1 MKIYELKDVDYYI
14 NEKEAFDKSVF
25 NPAEYEVTLAVKEG
39 TNLAQ
44 YITDGQQISGE
55 YSVNGLT
62 TNFESLVQD
71 ISINREFQAGYDM
84 YTLKLSENVLNV
96 TRESILDVEDGGTG
110 RGELHGILKGN
121 GMQPVETAEAGIDY
135 IEPLI
140 PNTPFVAITPADSSI
155 TPPTPESLSWAII
168 SNVLYIRIDNVNIV
182 YTASE
187 SNVKTLGTIP
197 FPEGISVPFQVEG
210 VGTYRTPG
218 WPTIRVLVQTD
229 GRLQI
234 AKPAA
239 GASNANLGCVLPYP
253 LVKS

>member
-1 MKIYELKDVDYYI
+1 MIINELNGVDYYI

-25 NPAEYEVTLAVKEG
+25 NPAEYTVTLAVAAG
-39 TNLAQ
+39 TDLSK

-71 ISINREFQAGYDM
+71 ISIDRQFQAGYDM
-84 YTLKLSENVLNV
+84 YTLKLSENILNV
-96 TRESILDVEDGGTG
+96 TRQSILDVVDGGTG
-110 RGELHGILKGN
+110 RGELNGILKGN
-121 GMQPVETAEAGIDY
+121 GLQPVEKAEPGIDY

-168 SNVLYIRIDNVNIV
+168 SNVLYVRIDNVNVV
-182 YTASE
+182 YSSSE
-187 SNVKTLGTIP
+187 SNVKTLGTIN
-197 FPEGISVPFQVEG
+197 FPPGISVPFQVEG

-229 GRLQI
+229 GKLQI
-234 AKPAA
+234 AKADR
-239 GASNANLGCVLPYP
+239 GASAANLGCVLPYP